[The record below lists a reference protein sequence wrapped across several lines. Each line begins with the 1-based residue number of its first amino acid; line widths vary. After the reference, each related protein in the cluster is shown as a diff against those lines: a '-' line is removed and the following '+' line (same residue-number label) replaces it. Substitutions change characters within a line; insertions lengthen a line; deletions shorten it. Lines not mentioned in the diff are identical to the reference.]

1 MPPSSPSGEVEPS
14 LRLSVKENVKQVNIK
29 VYQTLLVK
37 HIRQNPDG
45 QLTLIGTIIQRCVK
59 PLDLE
64 SSQVLQFK
72 YRVNDELFVT
82 ESDSGRVRNVRVKDE
97 DSLTASVGTYR
108 VGIPLSKHALWHMYP
123 FRIRYCKAKI
133 ELSTSEIDGVTYRP
147 DLHYNDGEPTSFVT
161 IKKEEDLDMMAE
173 YDMMTHNPFV
183 YGEAQNKGKETFYTP
198 IVYVGF
204 YLMDPVILTLI
215 NTFLP
220 IILVLVLLAA
230 TVFHEEDKDTCLQTS
245 IDPAL
250 CVDGEPMDGADYVTQ
265 LTGISLTAVFLLPM
279 LRSTDAARTSI
290 QVVDLF
296 IMLVFGGIVV
306 SALGT
311 VYIKLRK
318 YGCLISWLSLLI
330 PLVGKFSFDKISRKL
345 SRMDNLKLIKP
356 NESPVTTK
364 KRWYHKLD
372 HGFCCDE
379 DTVESIVKQCTP
391 THSLMRNSFMKV
403 FSQAES
409 TPHEEGSSS
418 TKGSPKTV
426 KAKGEVVYVNK
437 LVPFTDRN
445 LKAKNGEFL
454 DTHWGFT
461 PKMVEKGEST
471 MGIPRCKGK
480 SASESSSGNAV
491 SAIPSAAKNPLLG
504 KPDEMSLHSLEYEA
518 RRP

>member
-1 MPPSSPSGEVEPS
+1 MCNKKRGEGEPS
-14 LRLSVKENVKQVNIK
+14 LRLSVEENVKQINIK

-37 HIRQNPDG
+37 HIRQNSEG
-45 QLTLIGTIIQRCVK
+45 HLTLIGTIIQRCVK
-59 PLDLE
+59 PKDLE

-82 ESDSGRVRNVRVKDE
+82 NSDSGRVRDVLVKD
-97 DSLTASVGTYR
+97 DNSLTASVGTYR

-133 ELSTSEIDGVTYRP
+133 ELSTSEINSVTYRP
-147 DLHYNDGEPTSFVT
+147 DLHYIDGEPTSFVV

-183 YGEAQNKGKETFYTP
+183 YGEAQKKKDTFYTP

-204 YLMDPVILTLI
+204 YLMDPVILTLV

-230 TVFHEEDKDTCLQTS
+230 TVFYEEDRDTCLQTS

-265 LTGISLTAVFLLPM
+265 LTGISLTAVFLLPI

-330 PLVGKFSFDKISRKL
+330 PLVGKLSFDKISRKL

-356 NESPVTTK
+356 NEIAVTTK

-379 DTVESIVKQCTP
+379 DTVEYIVKQCTP
-391 THSLMRNSFMKV
+391 TNSPTKAFT
-403 FSQAES
+403 QAAS
-409 TPHEEGSSS
+409 TPHGEGSSS
-418 TKGSPKTV
+418 TKGSSKAA
-426 KAKGEVVYVNK
+426 KAKGEIVYANK
-437 LVPFTDRN
+437 LVPFTDRD
-445 LKAKNGEFL
+445 LKDKNGEFL

-461 PKMVEKGEST
+461 PKMVEKGKGT
-471 MGIPRCKGK
+471 MGIPRSKGK
-480 SASESSSGNAV
+480 STFESSSENAV
-491 SAIPSAAKNPLLG
+491 SAIPSEGKNPLLG
-504 KPDEMSLHSLEYEA
+504 KPIEMTLFSLENES
-518 RRP
+518 RGQ